1 MNPSKTSLTI
11 DLNHFS
17 QYVVLS
23 FQSSYRD
30 VPESHWAYKT
40 IQELSAKQIVKG
52 QSEAMFNPSG
62 SITRAEYAALLS
74 RALFLT
80 ASRPTSFKDVVTGSW
95 YEEAVNATFEAGI
108 IQGVSEDRFD
118 PNQQITREEMATMLV
133 RAYAYRTGVKPEA
146 STFHVTNDSSKVS
159 SWAVTYVQGALEA
172 KLLTGHQD
180 GNFLP
185 QSMTTRAEAAQSIS
199 NLLAK
204 F

>member
-40 IQELSAKQIVKG
+40 IQELSPKQIVKG

-80 ASRPTSFKDVVTGSW
+80 ASRPTSLKDVVTGSW

-118 PNQQITREEMATMLV
+118 RINR
-133 RAYAYRTGVKPEA
+133 
-146 STFHVTNDSSKVS
+146 
-159 SWAVTYVQGALEA
+159 
-172 KLLTGHQD
+172 
-180 GNFLP
+180 LP
-185 QSMTTRAEAAQSIS
+185 ARKWR
-199 NLLAK
+199 LCW
-204 F
+204 